1 MGSTNFLHKKLV
13 LQKKSNMI
21 FITLFALAN
30 VCLAFDLTL
39 EPEGKDRALC
49 CVDAKHQCSDKC
61 SGKLCSESCEA
72 RCGLFNTN
80 CGSWSCQDI
89 AGFSCTPTT
98 TQAAVTAASC
108 VGVGETCLSLAGDV
122 STCCSGDQKC
132 TDSSSVL
139 T

>member
-49 CVDAKHQCSDKC
+49 CVDAKRQCGDKC

-80 CGSWSCQDI
+80 CGSCCLYFCWATLPLHHCRSC
-89 AGFSCTPTT
+89 GHLLLWLH
-98 TQAAVTAASC
+98 
-108 VGVGETCLSLAGDV
+108 CLYRWLR
-122 STCCSGDQKC
+122 CCGQWRIFVCLNLFKSIFYF
-132 TDSSSVL
+132 
-139 T
+139 